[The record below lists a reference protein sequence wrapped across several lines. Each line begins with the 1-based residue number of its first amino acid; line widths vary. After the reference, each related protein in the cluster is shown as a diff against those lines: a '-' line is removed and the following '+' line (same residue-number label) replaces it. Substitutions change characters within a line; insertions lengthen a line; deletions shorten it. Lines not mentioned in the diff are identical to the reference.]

1 MLKLYL
7 EYQILKN
14 QWKYIKVMRKT
25 LLFFVMATVSIIA
38 AKAQHMLTFNLSDV
52 GNDSLTIELL
62 DMSTFHDVEK
72 AVRVKAT
79 NGQFFYDL
87 KTDVVREITV
97 CSKTGCLR
105 AWVVPGEY
113 GVVTGT
119 MKKHV
124 WSGTK
129 FYMEVEKVEKAKA
142 PLWEQMQQMGDDVY
156 NKKITKEESYTIFDS
171 LSAKIDS
178 VELAYIKGNPDSG
191 LSVLLCGPPS
201 EVTMERLNMI
211 TPKTI
216 IGPFASYAMMLVGRC
231 YYLDMRVKAF
241 KK

>member
-1 MLKLYL
+1 
-7 EYQILKN
+7 
-14 QWKYIKVMRKT
+14 MRKM
-25 LLFFVMATVSIIA
+25 LLFLLLSAFCGLT
-38 AKAQHMLTFNLSDV
+38 AKAQHMLAFNLSDV
-52 GNDSLTIELL
+52 GNDSRTIELL

-97 CSKTGCLR
+97 CSKTGCLH
-105 AWVVPGEY
+105 AWVVPGEQ

-124 WSGTK
+124 WSGSA
-129 FYMEVEKVEKAKA
+129 FYREVAKVEEAQA
-142 PLWEQMQQMGDDVY
+142 PLWEQMQQMGDDVN
-156 NKKITKEESYTIFDS
+156 NKKITEKESYAIFDS

-178 VELAYIKGNPDSG
+178 VELAYIKNNPDSG

-201 EVTMERLNMI
+201 EDAMERLNMI
-211 TPKTI
+211 NPKTI
-216 IGPFASYAMMLVGRC
+216 IGPFSSYAMMLAGRC
-231 YYLDMRVKAF
+231 YYLKKRVEAF

>member
-1 MLKLYL
+1 MVAVCG
-7 EYQILKN
+7 I
-14 QWKYIKVMRKT
+14 V
-25 LLFFVMATVSIIA
+25 
-38 AKAQHMLTFNLSDV
+38 KAQHMLTFNLSDM

-72 AVRVKAT
+72 AEEVKAT

-87 KTDVVREITV
+87 ETDVVREIIV
-97 CSKTGCLR
+97 CSKTGCLH
-105 AWVVPGEY
+105 AWVVPGEQ
-113 GVVTGT
+113 GIVTGT

-124 WSGTK
+124 WSGTA
-129 FYMEVEKVEKAKA
+129 FYKEVAKVKEAQA
-142 PLWEQMQQMGDDVY
+142 PLWEQMQQMCDDLEK
-156 NKKITKEESYTIFDS
+156 KKITEKESYAIFDS

-178 VELAYIKGNPDSG
+178 VELDYIKNNPDSG

-201 EVTMERLNMI
+201 KVTMERLNMI

-216 IGPFASYAMMLVGRC
+216 IGPFSSYAMMLAGRC

>member
-1 MLKLYL
+1 
-7 EYQILKN
+7 
-14 QWKYIKVMRKT
+14 MRKA
-25 LLFFVMATVSIIA
+25 LLFFVMATVCVI
-38 AKAQHMLTFNLSDV
+38 AKAQHLLTFNLSDV

-72 AVRVKAT
+72 AEEVKAT

-87 KTDVVREITV
+87 KTDVVRKINV
-97 CSKTGCLR
+97 CSKTGCLH
-105 AWVVPGEY
+105 AWVVPGEQ
-113 GVVTGT
+113 GIVTGT

-124 WSGTK
+124 WSGTA
-129 FYMEVEKVEKAKA
+129 FYKEVAKVKEAQA
-142 PLWEQMQQMGDDVY
+142 PFWERMQQMCDDLEK
-156 NKKITKEESYTIFDS
+156 KKITEKECYAIFDS

-178 VELAYIKGNPDSG
+178 VELDYIKSNPDSG

-201 EVTMERLNMI
+201 KVSMERLSMI
-211 TPKTI
+211 NPKTI
-216 IGPFASYAMMLVGRC
+216 IGPFSSYAMMLAGRC